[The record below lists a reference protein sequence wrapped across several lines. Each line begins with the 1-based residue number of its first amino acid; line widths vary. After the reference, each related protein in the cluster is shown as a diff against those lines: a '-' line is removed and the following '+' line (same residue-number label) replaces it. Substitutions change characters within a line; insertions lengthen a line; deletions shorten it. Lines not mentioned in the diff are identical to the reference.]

1 MLINLGGDMMMRG
14 EIQMT
19 ISRLSAFVVAL
30 ALAIPVSADYSGRQ
44 KVLLQ
49 NLQDQSLALRDE
61 EEEEEYEEE
70 EAEEE
75 EYEDE
80 EAEYEDEEEDEEE
93 EEEEEEDR
101 EQEDEDELEEEDEP
115 LL

>member
-1 MLINLGGDMMMRG
+1 MMRG

-44 KVLLQ
+44 KVVLQ

-61 EEEEEYEEE
+61 EEEEEYE
-70 EAEEE
+70 
-75 EYEDE
+75 DE
-80 EAEYEDEEEDEEE
+80 EADWCGARSFVY
-93 EEEEEEDR
+93 R
-101 EQEDEDELEEEDEP
+101 A
-115 LL
+115 